1 MHIKQRTNGNGYH
14 TNGHAP
20 AALTVP
26 QQYSLEAERATLG
39 SILIDPP
46 ALHLVDGF
54 LRPEDFHLELHRWTL
69 AEMQQL
75 VASGKPVDLLLL
87 EQRLALHSTGPSEGW
102 TGWLIG
108 LLNEVPTSVNVVEYA
123 RVVSDYATRRRL
135 RRAAEEIANLSYT
148 DGDIEEQI
156 GRAESLIFDI
166 NQGRNVD
173 AVQPARV
180 TVGDAISSIME
191 RREQGGKQVGLPT
204 GFADLDRILR
214 GLKPANI
221 YTLAARPGMGKSA
234 LAIQIAANLTL
245 KYQKRILL
253 FTPEMTEQQVVFRIL
268 ATQTGVP
275 LTRIAEGNLTDQE
288 MTAVLEAGGRL
299 SETHLHIDAT
309 PGLRPA
315 QVRSRAMRMYAEHG
329 LDLVIV
335 DHLHEMEADTSK
347 AARHLEL
354 GDMVRSLKAT
364 GKTVNCPV
372 LVLAQLSRSLENRA
386 DKRPQLSDLRES
398 GAIEEVSYAVLF
410 LYRDEYYNEATTER
424 PGICEIDVA
433 KHRDGA
439 TGTVDLRWHG
449 QLTRFG
455 NPGREELAL

>member
-14 TNGHAP
+14 TNGHAT

-46 ALHLVDGF
+46 SLHQIAGVVK
-54 LRPEDFHLELHRWTL
+54 PEDFHLETHRW
-69 AEMQQL
+69 AFSEMQSLAAQD
-75 VASGKPVDLLLL
+75 KPVDMLLL
-87 EQRLALHSTGPSEGW
+87 EQRLTLYSTGPAEGW

-123 RVVSDYATRRRL
+123 RLVADYATRRRL

-180 TVGDAISSIME
+180 TVGNAISNILE

-204 GFADLDRILR
+204 GFADLDRVLR
-214 GLKPANI
+214 GLKRGQI

-234 LAIQIAANLTL
+234 LAVQIAVDLALR
-245 KYQKRILL
+245 YQKRVLF
-253 FTPEMTEQQVVFRIL
+253 FTPEMTEGQVINRAL
-268 ATQTGVP
+268 ATQTGIP
-275 LTRIAEGNLTDQE
+275 LTNIVEGRLTDQE
-288 MTAVLEAGGRL
+288 MTLVLETAGRL

-309 PGLRPA
+309 PGITPG
-315 QVRSRAMRMYAEHG
+315 QVRSRAMRMYNEQG
-329 LDLVIV
+329 LDLIIV
-335 DHLHEMEADTSK
+335 DHLHEMEPDSSMN
-347 AARHLEL
+347 ARHLEL
-354 GDMVRSLKAT
+354 GKIIRSLKAT

-372 LVLAQLSRSLENRA
+372 LVLSQLSRSLENRA
-386 DKRPQLSDLRES
+386 DKRPQLSDLREA
-398 GAIEEVSYAVLF
+398 GAIEEVSYAVMF
-410 LYRDEYYNEATTER
+410 LYRDDYYNDATTDR
-424 PGICEIDVA
+424 PGMCDVDVA

-439 TGTVDLRWHG
+439 TGTLTLEWNGR
-449 QLTRFG
+449 LTRFRT
-455 NPGREELAL
+455 PAREGIEF